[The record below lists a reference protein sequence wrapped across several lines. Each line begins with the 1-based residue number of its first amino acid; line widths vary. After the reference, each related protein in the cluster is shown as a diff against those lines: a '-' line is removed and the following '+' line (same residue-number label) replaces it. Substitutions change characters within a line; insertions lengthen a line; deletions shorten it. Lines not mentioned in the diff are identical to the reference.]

1 MRVIENLRIGLRA
14 VRANALRSALAMLGI
29 IIGVAAVIAMTA
41 IGYGAQKQV
50 TDRIRSL
57 GTNVALVAPGSTN
70 SNGVRS
76 TMGAHLSLTED
87 DANAIASQLPD
98 VVVAAPVI
106 MGNGHLIYGNQNWA
120 TIVGG
125 ITPEYLVARDWSVR
139 EGRLFTAEEVTNASK
154 VVLLGASVVKKL
166 FDGKKVVGAI
176 VRIGTVPFTV
186 VGILSEKGQAAAAG
200 RDQDDVAFVPL
211 ATAKLRVLGGRNPV
225 NRQSVDLIL
234 VKARAEDA
242 LPTLM
247 RNIRVL
253 LRQVHR
259 LSPDAEDDFQVREP
273 AAAMEAQAAATRTLT
288 MLLAAIASVSLVVGG
303 IGIMNIMLVS
313 VTERT
318 REIGLRQA
326 LGARRRDIRNQFLA
340 EVSLLCLLGGLV
352 GITTGVASAALISNL
367 AGWPIFLDAWAMIVG
382 IVFAAAVGLVFGLF
396 PAQKAARMHIVDALR
411 YE

>member
-1 MRVIENLRIGLRA
+1 MRFVENLRIGLRA
-14 VRANALRSALAMLGI
+14 VRANLLRSALAVLGVI
-29 IIGVAAVIAMTA
+29 VGVTAVIAMTA
-41 IGYGAQKQV
+41 IGYGAQKQI

-57 GTNVALVAPGSTN
+57 GTNVALVAPASIN

-76 TMGAHLSLTED
+76 TMGARQSLTED
-87 DANAIASQLPD
+87 DAHAIASQLPD
-98 VVVAAPVI
+98 VVVAAPVV
-106 MGNGHLIYGNQNWA
+106 MGNSHLIYGNQNWA

-125 ITPEYLVARDWSVR
+125 ISPEYLVARDWSVG

-166 FDGKKVVGAI
+166 FDGKDVVGNI

-186 VGILSEKGQAAAAG
+186 VGVLSEKGQTAAAG
-200 RDQDDVAFVPL
+200 RDQDDVAFIPL
-211 ATAKLRVLGGRNPV
+211 ATAKLRVLGGPSPV

-234 VKARAEDA
+234 VKARTEHTLPA
-242 LPTLM
+242 LM
-247 RNIRVL
+247 QNIRVL
-253 LRQVHR
+253 LRQLHR
-259 LSPDAEDDFQVREP
+259 LSPDVEDDFLVREP

-340 EVSLLCLLGGLV
+340 EVSLLCLLGGV
-352 GITTGVASAALISNL
+352 IGIAMGVASAALISSL
-367 AGWPIFLDAWAMIVG
+367 ADWPIFLDAWAMVMG
-382 IVFAAAVGLVFGLF
+382 IFFAAAVGLVFGLF
-396 PAQKAARMHIVDALR
+396 PAQKAARMQIVAALR